1 MADRKPP
8 APKKPALARFLD
20 TVEWAGNRLPEPATL
35 FVILSVAVVLLSAA
49 VASTGWSVEHPTT
62 GERVEAVSLLNGD
75 GLRRILTSAVSN
87 FTGFAPLGMVL
98 VTLLGVGVAEGSGL
112 LAAGLRAVALAA
124 PRRLVTPAVVFAG
137 IASNVASD
145 AGYVVFVPLA
155 ALVFRAF
162 GRHPL
167 AGIAAAFAGVSG
179 GFSANV
185 LVGSTDVLL
194 ASITEPAARIV
205 DEAYRVTPLA
215 NYYFNVASTLL
226 LVAVGTWV
234 TDRVVEP
241 RLGRYE
247 GGAAEE
253 DVTRLEPREK
263 RGLLLA
269 FGTTAVLL
277 AVLAWSVVPEGAVL
291 RDPRT
296 GGFLTSPF
304 LAGIV
309 PLILVLFCVP
319 GIVFG
324 VAVGT
329 VRSDSDV
336 TRMMAKSLAGM
347 GSYLVLVFFAAQFI
361 AFFSWTHLGLIT
373 AIEGATGL
381 EAIGLTGWPLILAF
395 VAVSG
400 GVNLVIAS
408 ASAKWALM
416 APVFVPRFMLL
427 GYTPELT
434 QAAFRVADS
443 ATNVVTPMLAYFPL
457 IIALAQ
463 RYRKDVGMGTMIALM
478 LPYSMAF
485 LVSWTL
491 LLLAWM
497 GLALPL
503 GPGAPLRLPA

>member
-1 MADRKPP
+1 MSPAEKNPRKT
-8 APKKPALARFLD
+8 ALERFLD
-20 TVEWAGNRLPEPATL
+20 AVEWAGNRLPEPATL
-35 FVILSVAVVLLSAA
+35 FVILCAAVVLLSSA
-49 VASTGWSVEHPTT
+49 VASTGWSVRHPST
-62 GERVEAVSLLNGD
+62 GAEVQVVSLLNGD
-75 GLRRILTSAVSN
+75 GLRRMLTSAVSN

-112 LAAGLRAVALAA
+112 LGAGLRAVALAA
-124 PRRLVTPAVVFAG
+124 PRRIVTAAVVFTG
-137 IASNVASD
+137 IVSNVASD
-145 AGYVVFVPLA
+145 AGYVVFIPLA

-179 GFSANV
+179 GFSANL

-194 ASITEPAARIV
+194 AAITEPAAHIV
-205 DEAYRVTPLA
+205 DEGYRVTPLA
-215 NYYFNVASTLL
+215 NYYFLFASTFL

-247 GGAAEE
+247 GGGAEE
-253 DVTRLEPREK
+253 AMSRLSAREK
-263 RGLLLA
+263 RALA
-269 FGTTAVLL
+269 LAVAATAVLL
-277 AVLAWSVVPEGAVL
+277 LLLAWSVVPAEGVL
-291 RDPRT
+291 RDPAT

-304 LAGIV
+304 LTGIV
-309 PLILVLFCVP
+309 PIIVVLFWVP
-319 GIVFG
+319 AIVYG
-324 VAVGT
+324 VTVGT
-329 VRSDSDV
+329 IRGDSDV
-336 TRMMAKSLAGM
+336 TRMMAKALSGM

-373 AIEGATGL
+373 AIEGALGL
-381 EAIGLTGWPLILAF
+381 QAVGLTGWPLLVVF
-395 VAVSG
+395 VLVSG
-400 GVNLVIAS
+400 AVNLVIAS

-416 APVFVPRFMLL
+416 APVFVPMFMLL

-443 ATNVVTPMLAYFPL
+443 ATNLVTPMLSYFPL

-463 RYRKDVGMGTMIALM
+463 RYRKDAGIGTMIALM

-491 LLLAWM
+491 FLLLWVAL
-497 GLALPL
+497 GLPL
-503 GPGAPLRLPA
+503 GPGAAIRMPA

>member
-1 MADRKPP
+1 MSSAEKKPP
-8 APKKPALARFLD
+8 RKAALERFLD
-20 TVEWAGNRLPEPATL
+20 AVEWAGNRLPEPATL
-35 FVILSVAVVLLSAA
+35 FVILCVAVVLLSAA
-49 VASTGWSVEHPTT
+49 VASTGWSVEHPST
-62 GERVEAVSLLNGD
+62 GERVTAVSLLDAD
-75 GLRRILTSAVSN
+75 GLRRMLTSAVSN

-124 PRRLVTPAVVFAG
+124 PRRVVTAAVVFTG
-137 IASNVASD
+137 IVSNVASD
-145 AGYVVFVPLA
+145 AGYVVFFPLA

-179 GFSANV
+179 GFSANL

-194 ASITEPAARIV
+194 AAITEPAAHIV
-205 DEAYRVTPLA
+205 DEGYRVTPLA
-215 NYYFNVASTLL
+215 NYYFLFASTFLL
-226 LVAVGTWV
+226 TAVGAWV

-247 GGAAEE
+247 GGAETAM
-253 DVTRLEPREK
+253 TSLEPREK
-263 RGLLLA
+263 RGLA
-269 FGTTAVLL
+269 L
-277 AVLAWSVVPEGAVL
+277 AVAATAALLLLLAWSVVPAGAVL
-291 RDPRT
+291 RDPKT

-304 LAGIV
+304 LTGIV
-309 PLILVLFCVP
+309 PIIVVLFWVP
-319 GIVFG
+319 AVVYG
-324 VAVGT
+324 VTVGT

-336 TRMMAKSLAGM
+336 TRMMAKALSGM

-373 AIEGATGL
+373 AIEGALGL
-381 EAIGLTGWPLILAF
+381 QAIGLTGWPLLVAF
-395 VAVSG
+395 VLVSG
-400 GVNLVIAS
+400 AVNLVIAS

-416 APVFVPRFMLL
+416 APVFVPMFMLL

-443 ATNVVTPMLAYFPL
+443 STNLVTPMLSYFPL

-463 RYRKDVGMGTMIALM
+463 RYRKDAGIGTMIALM
-478 LPYSMAF
+478 LPYSIAF
-485 LVSWTL
+485 LVTWTL
-491 LLLAWM
+491 FLLGWA
-497 GLALPL
+497 GLGLPL
-503 GPGAPLRLPA
+503 GPGAGIRLPS

>member
-1 MADRKPP
+1 MADRKP
-8 APKKPALARFLD
+8 AAKRPALARFLD
-20 TVEWAGNRLPEPATL
+20 TVEWTGNRLPEPATL

-49 VASTGWSVEHPTT
+49 VAATGWSVVHPTT
-62 GERVEAVSLLNGD
+62 GERVEAVSLLSGD

-98 VTLLGVGVAEGSGL
+98 VALLGVGVAEGSGL
-112 LAAGLRAVALAA
+112 LAAGLRAVALSA
-124 PRRLVTPAVVFAG
+124 PRRLVTSAVVFAG

-215 NYYFNVASTLL
+215 NYYFNVASTVL

-253 DVTRLEPREK
+253 VARLEAKEK

-269 FGTTAVLL
+269 VGTTVAIL

-329 VRSDSDV
+329 IRSDSDV

-373 AIEGATGL
+373 AIEGAMAL
-381 EAIGLTGWPLILAF
+381 QAIGLTGWPLILAF

-416 APVFVPRFMLL
+416 APVFVPMFMLL

-434 QAAFRVADS
+434 QVAFRVADS
-443 ATNVVTPMLAYFPL
+443 ATNIVTPMLAYFPL
-457 IIALAQ
+457 VIALAQ
-463 RYRKDVGMGTMIALM
+463 RYRKDLGMGTLIALM
-478 LPYSMAF
+478 LPYSIAF

-491 LLLAWM
+491 FLLAWM
-497 GLALPL
+497 GLGLPL

>member
-1 MADRKPP
+1 MSSPKRKAP
-8 APKKPALARFLD
+8 AKPALERFLD

-35 FVILSVAVVLLSAA
+35 FVLLCVAVVLLSAA
-49 VASTGWSVEHPTT
+49 VASTGWSVTHPST
-62 GERVEAVSLLNGD
+62 GAQVQAVSLLNGD
-75 GLRRILTSAVSN
+75 GLRRMLTSAVSN

-124 PRRLVTPAVVFAG
+124 PRRLVTAAVVLTG
-137 IASNVASD
+137 IVSNVASD
-145 AGYVVFVPLA
+145 AGYVVFIPLA

-179 GFSANV
+179 GFSANL

-194 ASITEPAARIV
+194 ASITEPAAHIV

-215 NYYFNVASTLL
+215 NYYFMAASTFLL
-226 LVAVGTWV
+226 TAVGTWV

-241 RLGRYE
+241 RLGRYDG
-247 GGAAEE
+247 GGAVEAMTPLGPME
-253 DVTRLEPREK
+253 R
-263 RGLLLA
+263 RGLALA
-269 FGTTAVLL
+269 LAATTVLL
-277 AVLAWSVVPEGAVL
+277 LLLAWSVVPEGAVL
-291 RDPRT
+291 RDPKT

-304 LAGIV
+304 LTGIV
-309 PLILVLFCVP
+309 PLIVVLFWVP
-319 GIVFG
+319 AIVYG
-324 VAVGT
+324 TTVGT

-336 TRMMAKSLAGM
+336 TRMMAKALSGM

-373 AIEGATGL
+373 AIEGALGL
-381 EAIGLTGWPLILAF
+381 KAIGLTGLPLLVVF
-395 VAVSG
+395 VLVSG
-400 GVNLVIAS
+400 AVNLVIAS

-416 APVFVPRFMLL
+416 APVFVPMFMLL

-443 ATNVVTPMLAYFPL
+443 STNLVTPMLSYFPL
-457 IIALAQ
+457 VIALAQ
-463 RYRKDVGMGTMIALM
+463 RYRKDAGIGTMIALM
-478 LPYSMAF
+478 LPYSIAF
-485 LVSWTL
+485 LVAWTL
-491 LLLAWM
+491 FLLGWV
-497 GLALPL
+497 GLGLPL
-503 GPGAPLRLPA
+503 GPGVAIRLPS